1 MSQAAR
7 LSLVD
12 RTDDQMSIL
21 AQCRLLRVA
30 RSTLYYRPAPASD
43 DDLRLMR
50 RIDEQYLETPFYG
63 SRRMVAVLRREGYA
77 VNRKRVRRLM
87 RLMGIEAIYQ
97 KPNTSQRHPDH
108 KVYPYLLRGL
118 VIDRPNQVWCADI
131 TYIPMAKGFVYLV
144 AVMDWFSR
152 RVLAWRLSIGMETA
166 FCVEA
171 LQEAIDRYGAPELF
185 NTDQGVQFTCEAFI
199 ATLADQGIRISMD
212 GKGRCLDNIF
222 CERLWRSLK
231 YEDIYL
237 RAYETTKEAR
247 TGIGQWFTFYNDA
260 RPHQSLKYQTPRHFF
275 EATRACAYVDNARA
289 LPTSTQAQQPQQKG
303 DSHDQKELIQSVIA
317 SHALRVEAVQPRAET
332 FS

>member
-1 MSQAAR
+1 M
-7 LSLVD
+7 LK
-12 RTDDQMSIL
+12 
-21 AQCRLLRVA
+21 VA
-30 RSTLYYRPAPASD
+30 RAAVYRKPTPVKAA
-43 DDLRLMR
+43 DLELMR
-50 RIDEQYLETPFYG
+50 MIDKLHLDRPFYG
-63 SRRMVAVLRREGYA
+63 ARKIAVVLCRDGHK
-77 VNRKRVRRLM
+77 VGRKRVTRLM
-87 RLMGIEAIYQ
+87 RLMGIETMYR
-97 KPNTSQRHPDH
+97 KPNLSRRHPQH
-108 KVYPYLLRGL
+108 KIYPYLLRNL
-118 VIDRPNQVWCADI
+118 PIERVHQVWSCDI
-131 TYIPMAKGFVYLV
+131 TYIPMAHGFLYLV
-144 AVMDWFSR
+144 AVIDWYSR
-152 RVLAWRLSIGMETA
+152 LVLSWRLSNTMDKT

-171 LQEAIDRYGAPELF
+171 LQEALDRYGKPEIF

-260 RPHQSLKYQTPRHFF
+260 RPHQSLKYQTPRQFF

>member
-1 MSQAAR
+1 
-7 LSLVD
+7 
-12 RTDDQMSIL
+12 
-21 AQCRLLRVA
+21 LLKVA
-30 RSTLYYRPAPASD
+30 RAAVYRKPTPVKAA
-43 DDLRLMR
+43 DLELMR
-50 RIDEQYLETPFYG
+50 MIDKLHLDRPFYG
-63 SRRMVAVLRREGYA
+63 ARKIAVVLCRDGHK
-77 VNRKRVRRLM
+77 VGRKRVTRLM
-87 RLMGIEAIYQ
+87 RLMGIETMYR
-97 KPNTSQRHPDH
+97 KPNLSRRHPQH
-108 KVYPYLLRGL
+108 KIYPYLLRNL
-118 VIDRPNQVWCADI
+118 PIERVHQVWSCDI
-131 TYIPMAKGFVYLV
+131 TYIPMAHGFLYLV
-144 AVMDWFSR
+144 AVIDWYSR
-152 RVLAWRLSIGMETA
+152 LVLSWRLSNTMDKT

-171 LQEAIDRYGAPELF
+171 LQEALDRYGKPEIF

-260 RPHQSLKYQTPRHFF
+260 RPHQSLKYQTPRQFF